1 MNDERKGP
9 SPIAVRC
16 RGINSYLVDCLD
28 GQLLIDPGWP
38 HCLHELKSGIKET
51 GLRLSSVRYAI
62 ATHAHPDHAG
72 GLQTLKRLCGVRL
85 LVHERQVG
93 ALDDLNAFFERK
105 PDPGFEPIVIGGE
118 DIVVG
123 TPNRAALAAIGVRGE
138 IVETPGHS
146 DDSVTLV
153 TDEGWAFTGDLTRPD
168 MVPDESAAAVIAS
181 WKMILARG
189 AAWIYPGHGGPIGAD
204 TVEEMLRARDPGL

>member
-1 MNDERKGP
+1 MKDERKGS
-9 SPIAVRC
+9 SPVAVRC

-28 GQLLIDPGWP
+28 GKLLIDPGWP
-38 HCLHELKSGIKET
+38 HCLHELKSGMKEF

-85 LVHERQVG
+85 IVHERQIG
-93 ALDDLNAFFERK
+93 ALDDLNAFFKRK
-105 PDPGFEPIVIGGE
+105 PDPGFEPIVIGAE
-118 DIVVG
+118 DLVVG
-123 TPNRAALAAIGVRGE
+123 TPNRAALASIGVRGE

-146 DDSVTLV
+146 EDSVTLV

-168 MVPDESAAAVIAS
+168 MIPNESAAAVTAS
-181 WKMILARG
+181 WRTILARR
-189 AAWIYPGHGGPIGAD
+189 AARIYPGHGGPIEAAAI
-204 TVEEMLRARDPGL
+204 EEMLRARASGL